1 MPEVKLDGV
10 TKRYGKVTA
19 VDRLDLV
26 VRDGEIL
33 TLLGPSGCGKTT
45 TLRCI
50 AGFVVP
56 DEGRIF
62 LGEEEV
68 TRLPPEKRDIG
79 FVFQNYALWPHM
91 TVFQNLAFGLQ
102 LRRTPK
108 EEIGKRVREVLS
120 LVRLSGMED
129 RYPRQLSGGQQQRVA
144 LARALVLRPRVL
156 LLDEPLS
163 NLDAKLREEMRF
175 EIRELQRQLG
185 ITAIYVTHDQ
195 AEALVLSDRIAVL
208 NEGRLVQLGT
218 PEEIYQRPANRFVA
232 GFIGLSSFVEA
243 RVASVEADGAT
254 LETEDGVRFR
264 VPKGSL
270 AEGQTIVLAI
280 RPEHVEILA
289 APSEELENVFQAEVL
304 RAAYL
309 GNSIDCRL
317 RLGKWELRTQLPP
330 GKIPSPGEK
339 LWIRLPPEKLIL
351 VEA

>member
-19 VDRLDLV
+19 VDHLDLI

-50 AGFVVP
+50 AGFIVP

-102 LRRTPK
+102 LRHTPR
-108 EEIGKRVREVLS
+108 EEIRQRVREVLS

-163 NLDAKLREEMRF
+163 NLDAKLRE
-175 EIRELQRQLG
+175 
-185 ITAIYVTHDQ
+185 
-195 AEALVLSDRIAVL
+195 
-208 NEGRLVQLGT
+208 
-218 PEEIYQRPANRFVA
+218 
-232 GFIGLSSFVEA
+232 
-243 RVASVEADGAT
+243 
-254 LETEDGVRFR
+254 
-264 VPKGSL
+264 
-270 AEGQTIVLAI
+270 
-280 RPEHVEILA
+280 
-289 APSEELENVFQAEVL
+289 
-304 RAAYL
+304 
-309 GNSIDCRL
+309 
-317 RLGKWELRTQLPP
+317 
-330 GKIPSPGEK
+330 
-339 LWIRLPPEKLIL
+339 
-351 VEA
+351 